1 MPPNPDPIRELC
13 QLQARRMGLSA
24 YALAKQSGVSEQ
36 HTRDFLTGRKDI
48 THRRLA
54 AVLAVLGLEIKEKDK
69 P

>member
-13 QLQARRMGLSA
+13 QTQARRLGLSA

-48 THRRLA
+48 THQKLA
-54 AVLAVLGLEIKEKDK
+54 AIMAVLGLEVTQKGK
-69 P
+69 